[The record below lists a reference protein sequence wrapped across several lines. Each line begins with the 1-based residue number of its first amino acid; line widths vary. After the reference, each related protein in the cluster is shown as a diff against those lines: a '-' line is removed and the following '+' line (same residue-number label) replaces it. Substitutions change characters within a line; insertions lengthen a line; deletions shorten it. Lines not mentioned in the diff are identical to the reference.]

1 MSFLSSTS
9 FRNLPLPTHWRTLN
23 WRTSWYVAP
32 QACFSHHKSQETADS
47 FLTFPYPQS
56 LPPPLTL
63 AWNELLKFTSE
74 LKSLKTLY
82 LFRSSRFFRFPQNYI
97 FLLLPISASVTVK
110 FSLVKCLQDG
120 NLSFQLYVSTEY
132 VKVPCAEQGRS
143 KCRIPTDYQS
153 S

>member
-9 FRNLPLPTHWRTLN
+9 FRNLPLPTHRRTLH

-63 AWNELLKFTSE
+63 AWNDFLNSPLSWKAWKLSTFSVPPG
-74 LKSLKTLY
+74 SLGSHKTTY
-82 LFRSSRFFRFPQNYI
+82 FYYY
-97 FLLLPISASVTVK
+97 PISAYVTVK
-110 FSLVKCLQDG
+110 FSLVKCLQNG